1 MGFLADPDKKTTL
14 DQAITPVGTCEEMC
28 PPFERV
34 ERIVQ
39 FMVDRCEKVGVGG
52 AKVGRDVLMKWDQ
65 TSADGG
71 KPVASE
77 EIMVKRFRRSAAGDD
92 EQIPSD
98 IRTPATLRRT
108 LDYLIDDLVGGPERL
123 AVVHKFVWDRTRA
136 IRNDFSI
143 QQVSKDEDVR
153 TAVECFERI
162 ARFHIL
168 SLHQLSNPD
177 NLREDENFD
186 VFQDREQL
194 NNTLLSLLF
203 YYDDHRNQIDFPNEA
218 EFRAYHIIMA
228 IQGQF
233 PDIED
238 RIQSWPPH
246 LIADARVQTA
256 LRLYQAAGD
265 TLFDHGPLR
274 PTAPSPVARNNS
286 GNFWTIMNSG
296 AVGYHLACVAEMYFN
311 QVRFVALS
319 CLVTSAKS
327 APQSQQQ
334 KSRDWTIVAVSEY
347 LGFDLD
353 EQTVDFCATFGLSFQ
368 KDAQN
373 VTYLDV
379 ASYGTSSLDR
389 AFYSPALNV
398 YEQMV

>member
-1 MGFLADPDKKTTL
+1 
-14 DQAITPVGTCEEMC
+14 
-28 PPFERV
+28 
-34 ERIVQ
+34 
-39 FMVDRCEKVGVGG
+39 
-52 AKVGRDVLMKWDQ
+52 
-65 TSADGG
+65 
-71 KPVASE
+71 
-77 EIMVKRFRRSAAGDD
+77 MVKRFRRSAAGDD

-98 IRTPATLRRT
+98 IRTPETLRRT
-108 LDYLIDDLVGGPERL
+108 LDYLVDKLVGGPERL

-153 TAVECFERI
+153 IAVECFERI

-177 NLREDENFD
+177 NLRDDENFD

-194 NNTLLSLLF
+194 NNTLLSLMF

-238 RIQSWPPH
+238 RIQSWPAH
-246 LIADARVQTA
+246 LIADPRVQTA

-265 TLFDHGPLR
+265 TLFHQGPLR
-274 PTAPSPVARNNS
+274 PTGPTNVARSNS

-319 CLVTSAKS
+319 GLVVSAKA
-327 APQSQQQ
+327 APMSQQQ
-334 KSRDWTIVAVSEY
+334 KSRDWVLEAVSEY
-347 LGFDLD
+347 LGFDTD
-353 EQTVDFCATFGLSFQ
+353 EQTQDFCAAFNLVFQ
-368 KDAQN
+368 TDAQN
-373 VTYLDV
+373 VTYLDF
-379 ASYGTSSLDR
+379 ASFGGSTLDR
-389 AFYSPALNV
+389 AF
-398 YEQMV
+398 